1 MVRIRSQM
9 VSLLIYCVCIA
20 PVSAKDASLWSLPEN
35 ATARFGKGHITDI
48 TYSPDG
54 KLLAVGSSIGA
65 WLYDA
70 NTGEEI
76 ALLAGHTKA
85 EIANFLSNV
94 THHARDTS
102 VVFSSDGKTLL
113 SSGWD
118 RNIRLWDVDTHKH
131 IATRAVNG
139 FFIQFLP
146 DGKILDFSDNT
157 IQIWDAQ
164 TLKEKFTDTGRVA
177 FFYSKAV
184 SPDGMTHVRENEK
197 DLQLYLWDVKT
208 GKSVGK
214 LSGNTESVRSIA
226 FSPDG
231 SILAGGFDNTIRI
244 WDTRTG
250 KWKKS
255 LIVHKGSV
263 RTLTF
268 SPNGEIL
275 ASGNSDKNIRLWET
289 KKWKHIATLSGHND
303 SLRNLAFSPDGKT
316 LASGSYDGTIRIW
329 NTRTGKEKT
338 KIIHNQLPYY
348 VILSSDGKTLV
359 NSEFVEVFLWDIDT
373 AKLSNTINSNLE
385 RVYIGKPYGIDIS
398 GDGTTLSQF
407 GRRGKDNQHLIWN
420 LKTGDKREPFK
431 GRFDDIIPGTV
442 TKMLSP
448 DGKRLVTGKS
458 DGRIQFWNTYTGAL
472 DLTLTKNKDWIHSM
486 AYSQDGK
493 LFAAGDGNQT
503 IHVWDAVTAEHK
515 ATFKTSFQSVI
526 ALAFSPDSTT
536 LACGTHSEIYLLNLA
551 TDESMPTFGHEDIT
565 SLVFSPDGN
574 ILASGSRDTTIRLWH
589 SKSGHLMD
597 TLVGHTGSITSL
609 AFRPQNKKQHDEYTT
624 LVSLSKDATAL
635 LWKIRP
641 IIETAAVVSISP
653 HLAESPT
660 IGQQLTFNIDI
671 NEAKNITGYEVV
683 LNFDTTALRYVSG
696 KNGSFL
702 PENATFTVSDIY
714 PNRVKLESTSRKG
727 SNSAEGVLA
736 NVTFE
741 VLDRKDSTV
750 SLSKTLLEMDHKCHA
765 RPTVRDAS
773 VLSSLGKINIPIDA
787 TNVELPE
794 GAIARIGKGT
804 INDIKISPDNSRI
817 AVASSIGIW
826 LYDAFTGNEIGLL
839 TDHMASVKSIAFSPT
854 GKQIVACS
862 YDGTLRIWN
871 SFTYQLLKML
881 KYESGPMY
889 GPVAFSPNGGTIAY
903 GKKLLEMQTG
913 QLKTE
918 LIWEDSSSVEVVAF
932 SPDGKTLATV
942 NRHNR
947 IRLWDIHTGME
958 KMVIHE
964 DEINNARGPILSFSP
979 DGNSVAASLLDHNG
993 RHNKIYSWDTHTGEL
1008 QKVIDDVNNDYV
1020 CLDLTFSSEGK
1031 LFTVSRHWHNR
1042 DLHIR
1047 DFRID
1052 EDFVVYKGHIGFIK
1066 LATVSDDNTVMASA
1080 SKDGTI
1086 LLWDIGSGKLL
1097 NTIKGHTNE
1106 VTAIA
1111 LYDETETLV
1120 TTHYEQPLQRW
1131 DLSTFQHKDTLQV
1144 EKDYLFPAGVTFSP
1158 DKSILAGGDDRY
1170 IWLWDTKTQKRK
1182 QIQLPEHNYFE
1193 TIIFS
1198 PDGQTLT
1205 FNSKHDHTVPL
1216 LDVKTG
1222 EYKPTLNGYAKSID
1236 AIAFSPNGARIAT
1249 AETSSEDENAIRLW
1263 DAKTGQNLT
1272 SIANVIHST
1281 SGQRLPIINVD
1292 FTPDGKTLAS
1302 IDARCQIQF
1311 WDVETGKHKNTIST
1325 DRQNWVDP
1333 PIPLVFS
1340 PDGTTL
1346 ASVVGY
1352 RKIYIWDVK
1361 SHSLR
1366 DTLIGHTQSVVSL
1379 AYSDDGTTLLSGSR
1393 DGTVLLWKMQTIP
1406 TTRVRIDP
1414 LSVESPPIG
1423 RKLTFYV
1430 KIIDAQNVTAY
1441 KFTGKYDSDA
1451 LRYIPST
1458 ESSSL
1463 NTTTQVAGKNTLLVT
1478 GNAPKNSVIDDGTI
1492 ATLTFEIKEPE
1503 NVTLTI
1509 TNVLLTHKD
1518 EKQTRPVET
1527 HAWVIK
1533 PELIPEDA
1541 NRDWQV
1547 DATDLEFV
1555 SSRLGQTGKGNSADI
1570 NGDGIVDIA
1579 DLVLVR
1585 KALYGTITEP
1595 NND

>member
-1 MVRIRSQM
+1 MVIIRAQM

-20 PVSAKDASLWSLPEN
+20 PVSAKDTSLWSLPEN
-35 ATARFGKGHITDI
+35 ATARFGKGHITDL

-54 KLLAVGSSIGA
+54 KLLAVGSSIGT

-76 ALLAGHTKA
+76 ALLAGHTKT
-85 EIANFLSNV
+85 EIAIFLSSV

-113 SSGWD
+113 SCCWD

-131 IATRAVNG
+131 IATRAANG

-157 IQIWDAQ
+157 IQIWEGQ
-164 TLKEKFTDTGRVA
+164 TLMEKFTDTGAVA
-177 FFYSKAV
+177 FFSAKAV
-184 SPDGMTHVRENEK
+184 SPDGMTHVRENKK
-197 DLQLYLWDVKT
+197 DHQLYLWDVKT

-231 SILAGGFDNTIRI
+231 SILAGGFRNTIRI
-244 WDTRTG
+244 WDTKTG

-263 RTLTF
+263 MTLTF
-268 SPNGEIL
+268 SPNGEML

-289 KKWKHIATLSGHND
+289 KKWKHKATLSGHND

-316 LASGSYDGTIRIW
+316 LASGSYDGTIRLW
-329 NTRTGKEKT
+329 NTQTGKEKT
-338 KIIHNQLPYY
+338 KIIHNQLPFY

-359 NSEFVEVFLWDIDT
+359 NSEFGEIFLWDIDT
-373 AKLSNTINSNLE
+373 AKLSYLINSNLE
-385 RVYIGKPYGIDIS
+385 RMYIGRPYGIDIS

-407 GRRGKDNQHLIWN
+407 GRRGKDKQHLFWN
-420 LKTGDKREPFK
+420 LKTGDQREPFK
-431 GRFDDIIPGTV
+431 GRFEDIIPGTV
-442 TKMLSP
+442 TKLISP
-448 DGKRLVTGKS
+448 DGKRMVTGKS

-472 DLTLTKNKDWIHSM
+472 EVTLTKNKEWIRSM

-503 IHVWDAVTAEHK
+503 IHLWDAVTAEHK
-515 ATFKTSFQSVI
+515 ATFKTSYQAVE
-526 ALAFSPDSTT
+526 ALAFSPDSAM
-536 LACGTHSEIYLLNLA
+536 LACATHKEIYLWNLE
-551 TDESMPTFGHEDIT
+551 TDESMPTFGHEYIT
-565 SLVFSPDGN
+565 SLAFSPDGN
-574 ILASGSRDTTIRLWH
+574 ILASGSSDTTIRLWN

-597 TLVGHTGSITSL
+597 TLIGHTGPITSL
-609 AFRPQNKKQHDEYTT
+609 AFRAQNKKQHDGYTT
-624 LVSLSKDATAL
+624 LVSLSKDATVL
-635 LWKIRP
+635 LWKIKP
-641 IIETAAVVSISP
+641 IIETEAVVRISP
-653 HLAESPT
+653 HLAESPN
-660 IGQQLTFNIDI
+660 IGQQLTLSIDI
-671 NEAKNITGYEVV
+671 NKAKSITGYEVV
-683 LNFDTTALRYVSG
+683 LDFDTTALRYVSG
-696 KNGSFL
+696 KKGSFL
-702 PENATFTVSDIY
+702 PENATFKVSDIY

-750 SLSKTLLEMDHKCHA
+750 SLPKVLLDKENRSHA

-773 VLSSLGKINIPIDA
+773 VLSSLGKINVPIDA
-787 TNVELPE
+787 THVKLPK
-794 GAIARIGKGT
+794 GAIGRIGKGT

-817 AVASSIGIW
+817 AVASSLGIW
-826 LYDAFTGNEIGLL
+826 LYDVFTGNEIGLL
-839 TDHMASVKSIAFSPT
+839 TDHMASVNLIAFSPT

-871 SFTYQLLKML
+871 SFTYQLQKML
-881 KYESGPMY
+881 KYEY
-889 GPVAFSPNGGTIAY
+889 GPVAFSPDGGTFAC
-903 GKKLLEMQTG
+903 GKKLFELHTG
-913 QLKTE
+913 LLKTE
-918 LIWEDSSSVEVVAF
+918 LILKNSSSVEAVAF

-942 NRHNR
+942 NQHNR

-964 DEINNARGPILSFSP
+964 DEINYARGPRLSFSP
-979 DGNSVAASLLDHNG
+979 DGNSVGASLLDQNG

-1008 QKVIDDVNNDYV
+1008 QKVIGDVSNDYV
-1020 CLDLTFSSEGK
+1020 CLALTFSSEGK

-1086 LLWDIGSGKLL
+1086 LLWEIGSGKLL
-1097 NTIKGHTNE
+1097 NTIKGHTNA

-1111 LYDETETLV
+1111 LCNETETLV
-1120 TTHYEQPLQRW
+1120 TAHFEQPLQRW

-1144 EKDYLFPAGVTFSP
+1144 EKDYLFPAGITFSP
-1158 DKSILAGGDDRY
+1158 DKSILIGGDDRY

-1182 QIQLPEHNYFE
+1182 LIQLQERSSFE
-1193 TIIFS
+1193 TIVFS
-1198 PDGQTLT
+1198 PDGHTLMFASRYGHT
-1205 FNSKHDHTVPL
+1205 FPF
-1216 LDVKTG
+1216 LDGETG
-1222 EYKPTLNGYAKSID
+1222 ERKLMLNGYVKNITAL
-1236 AIAFSPNGARIAT
+1236 AFSPNGARIAT
-1249 AETSSEDENAIRLW
+1249 VETLSEHENGIRLW
-1263 DAKTGQNLT
+1263 DAKTGQNLAT
-1272 SIANVIHST
+1272 NANVIHPT
-1281 SGQRLPIINVD
+1281 SGQRPLIRD
-1292 FTPDGKTLAS
+1292 AAFSPDGKTLAS
-1302 IDARCQIQF
+1302 IDARCEIQF
-1311 WDVETGKHKNTIST
+1311 WDGETGKHKNTIST
-1325 DRQNWVDP
+1325 DCENWVEP

-1346 ASVVGY
+1346 ASVVDY

-1379 AYSDDGTTLLSGSR
+1379 AYSEDGTTLVSGSR
-1393 DGTVLLWKMQTIP
+1393 DGTVLIWKMQTVP
-1406 TTRVRIDP
+1406 TTRFRIEP

-1423 RKLTFYV
+1423 RKLTFNV
-1430 KIIDAQNVTAY
+1430 EMVDAENVIAY
-1441 KFTGKYDSDA
+1441 KFTCKYDSDA
-1451 LRYIPST
+1451 LRYIPPT
-1458 ESSSL
+1458 ESSNL
-1463 NTTTQVAGKNTLLVT
+1463 NTTTQLVGKNTILVT
-1478 GNAPKNSVIDDGTI
+1478 GNASEDSVIDDGTI
-1492 ATLTFEIKEPE
+1492 GTLTFEIKEPE

-1518 EKQTRPVET
+1518 GKQTRPVET

-1533 PELIPEDA
+1533 PELILEDA

-1547 DATDLEFV
+1547 DAADLEYV

-1570 NGDGIVDIA
+1570 NEDGIVDIA

-1585 KALYGTITEP
+1585 KALYGSITEP
-1595 NND
+1595 NKD